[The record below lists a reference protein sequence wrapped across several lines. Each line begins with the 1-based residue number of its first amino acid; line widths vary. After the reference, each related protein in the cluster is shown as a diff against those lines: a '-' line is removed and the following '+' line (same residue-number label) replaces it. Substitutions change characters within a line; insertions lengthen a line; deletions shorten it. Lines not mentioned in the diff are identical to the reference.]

1 MGSLLMTTRH
11 KVFLVPF
18 PFDDLSSAKVRPAIC
33 LTEPIGPHR
42 HVILAL
48 ITSQPVLTPLL
59 TDLLLD
65 AHHADFS
72 ATGLRVTSTARLHR
86 LITVSTS
93 MLSRELGV
101 LSPVLQVQVTAR
113 LKHLFQL

>member
-1 MGSLLMTTRH
+1 MMTRH

-18 PFDDLSSAKVRPAIC
+18 PFDDLSNTKVRPAIC
-33 LTEPIGPHR
+33 LTDPIGPHR
-42 HVILAL
+42 HVVLAL
-48 ITSQPVLTPLL
+48 ITSQPVSAPLA

-72 ATGLRVTSTARLHR
+72 TTGLRVTSTVRLHR

-93 MLSRELGV
+93 MLARELGV
-101 LSPVLQVQVTAR
+101 LSPALQVQVTAR
-113 LKHLFQL
+113 LRHLFQL